1 MISQKYAVVLSLIV
15 GLFSSIAAFAEGA
28 AAPADAA
35 SAAAANTA
43 QRPARHDGH
52 ARPLRVDVWG
62 SLFLDDSSATKK
74 DERAAR
80 HADGA

>member
-35 SAAAANTA
+35 SAAARIPPQAS
-43 QRPARHDGH
+43 PA
-52 ARPLRVDVWG
+52 
-62 SLFLDDSSATKK
+62 
-74 DERAAR
+74 
-80 HADGA
+80 